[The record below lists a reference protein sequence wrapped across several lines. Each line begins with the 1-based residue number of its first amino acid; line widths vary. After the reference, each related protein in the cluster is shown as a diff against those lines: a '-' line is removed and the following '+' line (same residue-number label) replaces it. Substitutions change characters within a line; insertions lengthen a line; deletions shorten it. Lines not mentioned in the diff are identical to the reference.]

1 MDNIEERFAE
11 LESLIAHLESSI
23 SDMSEVMFS
32 QWKEIEML
40 KQQNKEMVDKL
51 KGMAPS
57 NIRPLSEEVP
67 PPHY

>member
-1 MDNIEERFAE
+1 MDNNEKFAE
-11 LESLIAHLESSI
+11 LESLIAHLEASI

-32 QWKEIEML
+32 QWKEIEAL
-40 KQQNKEMVDKL
+40 KQQNKEVMDKL

>member
-1 MDNIEERFAE
+1 MDNNEERFAE